1 MLGTLYTINFGNQ
14 NLKPVGQSFQKTYD
28 TWSRDGPSNLLG
40 LGAGDGYTNTHLEK
54 NDLML

>member
-14 NLKPVGQSFQKTYD
+14 NLKAVGHSFQKTYD

-40 LGAGDGYTNTHLEK
+40 LGAGDALIHI
-54 NDLML
+54 